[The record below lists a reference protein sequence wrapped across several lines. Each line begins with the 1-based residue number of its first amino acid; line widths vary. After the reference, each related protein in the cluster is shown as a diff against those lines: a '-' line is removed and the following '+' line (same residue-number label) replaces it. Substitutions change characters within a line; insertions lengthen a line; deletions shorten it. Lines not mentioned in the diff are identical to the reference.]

1 MKRFSKIAVL
11 SILVSCFSLAT
22 SSLLAQEPAVPP
34 KAFIDGR
41 GLGWR
46 DLGEADFVNVNC
58 EPETWTWKDG
68 LAQCTGKPVG
78 VIRTSKEFTNL
89 ELVAQW
95 RHLKSAG
102 NSGIFLWA
110 TEEGMKDLKPNAL
123 PKVGIEVQVLDIG
136 YETNFEKSK
145 SKPSDWFTSHGDV
158 FPVGGSKMKAFTPQI
173 TYTRDDGSTY
183 LVGKPDS
190 SRSFPTKRVTR
201 PVGEWNHYYVRAI
214 NGEVRLWV
222 NGEEVNGGENCE
234 PRKGFLCLESE
245 GSPVEFKGLRIR
257 ELP

>member
-1 MKRFSKIAVL
+1 MKRCSMIFAF
-11 SILVSCFSLAT
+11 SILVGGFCLAM
-22 SSLLAQEPAVPP
+22 SSLLAEESAAPP
-34 KAFIDGR
+34 KAFIDGQ
-41 GLGWR
+41 GQGWR
-46 DLGEADFVNVNC
+46 DLGEADFLNVNC
-58 EPETWTWKDG
+58 DPETWTWKDG

-78 VIRTSKEFTNL
+78 VIRSTKEFTNL

-95 RHLKSAG
+95 RHLKSGG

-110 TEEGMKDLKPNAL
+110 TEDGMKDLKPNAL
-123 PKVGIEVQVLDIG
+123 PKVGIEVQVLDLG
-136 YETNFEKSK
+136 YETNYEASK
-145 SKPSDWFTSHGDV
+145 GKPSDWFTSHGDV

-183 LVGKPDS
+183 VVGKPDS
-190 SRSFPTKRVTR
+190 SRSFPTKRLTK

-222 NGEEVNGGENCE
+222 NGVEVSGGENCE
-234 PRKGFLCLESE
+234 PRKGFMCLESE